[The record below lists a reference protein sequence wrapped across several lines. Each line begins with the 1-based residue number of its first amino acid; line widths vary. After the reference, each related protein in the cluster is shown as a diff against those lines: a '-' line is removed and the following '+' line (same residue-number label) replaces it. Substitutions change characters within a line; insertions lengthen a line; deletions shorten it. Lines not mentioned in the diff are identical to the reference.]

1 MTVSQP
7 KNDFINCD
15 FRIITP
21 YIESCALA
29 NPDVKVVL
37 VNFEQHIALAQEHQ
51 IRLVP
56 TFMLVDGDN
65 KVVGKVTNKLLD
77 GLHPLL
83 VSGFRHSVSICN
95 YAIDQTLWEWCIKFS
110 QLDFSLCSSV

>member
-1 MTVSQP
+1 M
-7 KNDFINCD
+7 NCD

-83 VSGFRHSVSICN
+83 VSVFRHSVSIWK
-95 YAIDQTLWEWCIKFS
+95 YAINQTLWEWCI
-110 QLDFSLCSSV
+110 